1 VTTTALPNSQPWWL
15 SAACAPAAVVLV
27 LVGIWIAGGV
37 LTDDFAVSM
46 ALTAAWF
53 AVVVAAAVIVW
64 RRVAWLRPAA
74 VAAVLAFVV
83 VGAYLG
89 YTSTADTTVDEVLV
103 SGPVALE
110 GVFGGLAHPTEGT
123 AAIVEA
129 GDTRTLTL
137 AGFRTDPGPDLY
149 VYVVPGQTSGERV
162 DGGDR
167 LGRLKGNVGNQQYAL
182 PPGLDVANGATVVIW
197 CRAFSVSFG
206 AAQLAPTS

>member
-1 VTTTALPNSQPWWL
+1 MTTTDLPHTHAWWL
-15 SAACAPAAVVLV
+15 RAACVPAAVVSV

-37 LTDDFAVSM
+37 LADDFGVSM

-53 AVVVAAAVIVW
+53 AVVVGGSVIAW
-64 RRVAWLRPAA
+64 RRLPWLRPAA

-89 YTSTADTTVDEVLV
+89 YTSTADTTVDEALV
-103 SGPVALE
+103 SGPVALA
-110 GVFGGLAHPTEGT
+110 GAFGGLAHPTEGI
-123 AAIVEA
+123 AAIVEE

-137 AGFRTDPGPDLY
+137 TGFRTDPGPDLY

-162 DGGDR
+162 DGGER
-167 LGRLKGNVGNQQYAL
+167 LGRLKGNVGNQQYTL
-182 PPGLDVANGATVVIW
+182 PPGLDVADGATVVIW

-206 AAQLAPTS
+206 AAELAPAP